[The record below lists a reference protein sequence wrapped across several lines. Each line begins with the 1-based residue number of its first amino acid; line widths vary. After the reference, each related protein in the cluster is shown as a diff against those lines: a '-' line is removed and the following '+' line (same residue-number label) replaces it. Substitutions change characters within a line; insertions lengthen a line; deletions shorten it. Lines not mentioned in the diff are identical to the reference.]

1 MSDRL
6 LRVALVGPSFPPQLG
21 GVEVH
26 LARLADGLRALGCE
40 VDVLVQSQRADPP
53 VPKLQALSSGVR
65 VRWFPSRTRSRRFPV
80 APSLVT
86 YLRNNLGRFDV
97 IHGHS
102 FHAVPGALAMLL
114 ARGPAV
120 FTAHYHGGGHT
131 PAARA
136 LHHIYRPIGARATRG
151 AHALI
156 ANSQYEADLLSA
168 DFRLPKDAITVL
180 YPGIDVDDI
189 VTAVPYA
196 TSSPVIL
203 TGGRLEDYK
212 QVDLAI
218 AALGLLPPATR
229 LAVMGDG
236 PSFPRLQATAA
247 SLGVTDRVSFL
258 GRLDTQSVRRWQRSA
273 SVYVSLSRHE
283 AFGLTLLE
291 CLAAGARVV
300 ATDIPASRE
309 ISSLVPARTH
319 FLPVTPS
326 PAQVADAIQRQ
337 LATPRSV
344 PHLEGLP
351 TWPKLSESCLAIY
364 NDVVGPT
371 AARLLRAR

>member
-1 MSDRL
+1 

-26 LARLADGLRALGCE
+26 LARLADGLTALGCD
-40 VDVLVQSQRADPP
+40 VDVLVQRHHADPP

-86 YLRNNLGRFDV
+86 YLRSNLDRFDV

-102 FHAVPGALAMLL
+102 FHAVPGVLAIIF

-136 LHHIYRPIGARATRG
+136 LHHVYRPIGARATRG

-168 DFRLPKDAITVL
+168 NFCLPKEDITVL
-180 YPGIDVDDI
+180 YPGIDVEDI
-189 VTAVPYA
+189 LAAVPYP
-196 TSSPVIL
+196 TGSPVIL

-218 AALGLLPPATR
+218 AALRLLPPATR
-229 LAVMGDG
+229 LTVMGDG
-236 PSFPRLQATAA
+236 PSLPRLQRTATT
-247 SLGVTDRVSFL
+247 LGVADRVTFL
-258 GRLDTQSVRRWQRSA
+258 GRLDTQSVRRWQRTA

-291 CLAAGARVV
+291 SLAAGARVV

-309 ISSLVPARTH
+309 ISNLVPARTH

-326 PAQVADAIQRQ
+326 PAQVADAIQSQ
-337 LATPRSV
+337 LAAPRTTPR
-344 PHLEGLP
+344 LEGLP
-351 TWPKLSESCLAIY
+351 TWPKLSENCLAIY
-364 NDVVGPT
+364 RDVVGPS
-371 AARLLRAR
+371 AAPLLRAR